1 MSERPATLAFLGAA
15 GTVTGSRFLVETDR
29 ARVLVDC
36 GLFQGL
42 RDLRRRNWAP
52 FPTEPATI
60 DAVALTHAHVDH
72 SGFLPGL
79 VRHGFKGT
87 IVATVGTTS
96 LSSIVLPD
104 AGRLQEEDAEY
115 ANRKGFSKH
124 APALPLYTEE
134 DAGHALDRFRP
145 VPFGTEVPL
154 APGITAEFRRA
165 GHILGAASIVLT
177 VEADRTSRI
186 FFSGDVG
193 RPTHPILL
201 PPQPPPDVDVV
212 VVESTYGDRS
222 HEGEEKALNQLADA
236 VARTA
241 ERGGVVVIPAFAVDR
256 TEVLLLALA
265 RLIEKGRIPRLPVY
279 ADSPMAL
286 AVLDAYREAIS
297 RGDPDIRA
305 DLAAGDPFDAAGEL
319 HQMRT
324 TAESR
329 SLNDVAEPSIII
341 SASGM
346 ATGGRVIHHLA
357 RRLPDRRNAVVLCGF
372 QAEGTRG
379 RQLADGARNVRMF
392 GGYVPVRAD
401 VIQIDAFSAHAD
413 ADELV
418 DWLRPVSPP
427 VAAYV
432 VHGEQTAS
440 EALRDRLD
448 DELAWTAVVPYM
460 GERML
465 VRPAHR

>member
-1 MSERPATLAFLGAA
+1 MSERPATLGFLGAA

-52 FPTEPATI
+52 FPVDPSRI

-72 SGFLPGL
+72 AGFLPGL
-79 VRHGFKGT
+79 VRHGFEGT

-96 LSSIVLPD
+96 LSNIVLPD
-104 AGRLQEEDAEY
+104 DGRLQEEDAEY

-124 APALPLYTEE
+124 EPALPLFTEE
-134 DAGHALDRFRP
+134 DAVHALDRFRP
-145 VPFGTEVPL
+145 VAFGTEVPL

-165 GHILGAASIVLT
+165 GHILGAAGIVLT

-201 PPQPPPDVDVV
+201 PPEPPPDVDVV
-212 VVESTYGDRS
+212 VVESTYGNRTHEAEGVALDR
-222 HEGEEKALNQLADA
+222 LADTI
-236 VARTA
+236 VRTA
-241 ERGGVVVIPAFAVDR
+241 ERGGVVIIPAFAVDR
-256 TEVLLLALA
+256 TEVLLVALA
-265 RLIEKGRIPRLPVY
+265 RLIEERRIPRLPVY

-286 AVLDAYREAIS
+286 AVLDVYRAAIA
-297 RGDPDIRA
+297 RGDADIRP
-305 DLAAGDPFDAAGEL
+305 DLSPGDPFDAAGEL
-319 HQMRT
+319 REMRT
-324 TAESR
+324 STESR
-329 SLNDVAEPSIII
+329 SLNDVTEPSIIV

-357 RRLPDRRNAVVLCGF
+357 QRLPDRRNTVVLSGF

-379 RQLADGARNVRMF
+379 RQLAEGARNVRML
-392 GGYVPVRAD
+392 GGYVPVRAE
-401 VIQIDAFSAHAD
+401 VVQVDAFSAHAD

-418 DWLRPVSPP
+418 DWLRPASPP
-427 VAAYV
+427 AAAYV
-432 VHGEQTAS
+432 VHGEQAAS
-440 EALRDRLD
+440 EAMRDRLD
-448 DELAWTAVVPYM
+448 SELEWTAVVPYM

-465 VRPAHR
+465 VRPIHR